1 MLTEFPSLL
10 VAGLILLGIFYLG
23 FVSLKINFPSVILY
37 ILFGVL
43 LADFLTHNAILHFV
57 SEVGIVLLFFILGL
71 EFSLNRLGSIA
82 KKVWPSGLLDLG
94 LSMGVAM
101 LIALGFGMNFF
112 HAFIVGGVAYATSSS
127 ITAKL
132 LDDKSRMANTE
143 TEFILAILIFEDL
156 IAPIII
162 AVLIGLQAGGGSF
175 APTDLF
181 WILLK
186 VVGLIAFA
194 IILGKTVFR
203 KFEILLGKIDDEDF
217 KIALLVGIA
226 ISFGGLALLL
236 GLSEVLGAF
245 LAGMMLA
252 EMKKIERIEH
262 AVVPVRNLLL
272 PTFFLSFGTSI
283 ELGDGF
289 PMPIL
294 LLLLLLWSIVAK
306 VLVGM
311 IGGRWYGLSKRV
323 SLRAGL
329 SLCARGEFSVV
340 IANIA
345 TGLTQV
351 LSGIYIV
358 AAAFIGM
365 VLFDYAPKIT
375 NKIYGKPQ
383 PKKKNL
389 RVPTAP
395 EENSH
400 DSMQ

>member
-1 MLTEFPSLL
+1 MLSELPSLF

-23 FVSLKINFPSVILY
+23 FVSIKINFPSVILY

-43 LADFLTHNAILHFV
+43 LADFLSHNEVLHFL

-71 EFSLNRLGSIA
+71 EFSLSRLGNIA
-82 KKVWPSGLLDLG
+82 KKVWSSGLLDLG

-101 LIALGFGMNFF
+101 LISLGFGMSFF
-112 HAFIVGGVAYATSSS
+112 EAFLVGGVAYATSSS

-143 TEFILAILIFEDL
+143 TEFMLAILIFEDL
-156 IAPIII
+156 IAPIVI
-162 AVLIGLQAGGGSF
+162 AVLIGLQAGGGEF
-175 APTDLF
+175 AATDLLF
-181 WILLK
+181 VLLK
-186 VVGLIAFA
+186 VVGLVGLA
-194 IILGKTVFR
+194 ILLGKTIFK
-203 KFEILLGKIDDEDF
+203 KFETLLGKIDDEDF
-217 KIALLVGIA
+217 KYALLVGIA
-226 ISFGGLALLL
+226 ITFGGLALLL

-252 EMKKIERIEH
+252 EIGKINRVEH
-262 AVVPVRNLLL
+262 AVMPIRNLLL

-283 ELGDGF
+283 ELGSGL
-289 PMPIL
+289 PMPL
-294 LLLLLLWSIVAK
+294 LLLALLIWSIIAK
-306 VLVGM
+306 VLVGV

-340 IANIA
+340 IANVA
-345 TGLTQV
+345 TGMTQI
-351 LSGIYIV
+351 LAGIYIV
-358 AAAFIGM
+358 AAAFLGM
-365 VLFDYAPKIT
+365 ILFDYAPKIT

-389 RVPTAP
+389 HVPVAP
-395 EENSH
+395 DEK
-400 DSMQ
+400 Q